1 MLGLLASSLLTRHG
15 SSEAPPQR
23 APRIGQLLERGRQLA
38 PAPLLASLRGR
49 SAASGTATAAVR
61 LLSSQE
67 PATSERQHRRRL
79 WRRRGAA
86 AGARQLSGLDD
97 VPFGPGR
104 VITVSADSRSMAGGP
119 AARRVVEVSRPGR
132 RDESRALTTRSAAAA
147 GKKRV
152 LILISDTGGG
162 HRASAEALEA
172 AMEREAPGRLDV
184 SIVDVWTQYGAFPFN
199 KFVPSYRLAA
209 KYPNVLWRSCYFA
222 TSFPPLM
229 AALNL
234 QHTLMCSRGFAQCM
248 REHDPH
254 LVVSMH
260 PLTQHVPLSVLARF
274 GEKRRRQVPFATVV
288 TDLGS
293 AHRTWFDKRVDACF
307 VPSDAVRQLAGR
319 CGLRCGARDA
329 QVRQYGLPVRPA
341 FWTAAAERKQLAGEL
356 ELAPDRKTVLIVG
369 GGDGVGS
376 LEGIVKSLASEAGK
390 KCPGETQLV
399 VVCGKNARL
408 RHKLGQ
414 QRWEGVDVCARGF
427 TSRMSDY
434 MEVADCIITKAGP
447 GTVAE
452 AAIRGLPTMLSSFLP
467 GQEAGN
473 VPFVVE
479 SGFGE
484 YSANPRKI
492 ALTVTGWLQDATK
505 LEAMSEAAARAG
517 QPHSSGTIA
526 IASDL
531 CEMAEA
537 ATLSLTEHE
546 RAALAPK
553 E

>member
-1 MLGLLASSLLTRHG
+1 M
-15 SSEAPPQR
+15 
-23 APRIGQLLERGRQLA
+23 
-38 PAPLLASLRGR
+38 
-49 SAASGTATAAVR
+49 
-61 LLSSQE
+61 
-67 PATSERQHRRRL
+67 
-79 WRRRGAA
+79 
-86 AGARQLSGLDD
+86 
-97 VPFGPGR
+97 
-104 VITVSADSRSMAGGP
+104 
-119 AARRVVEVSRPGR
+119 SRPGR
-132 RDESRALTTRSAAAA
+132 RDESRALATRSAAAA

-184 SIVDVWTQYGAFPFN
+184 AIVDVWTQYGAFPFN

-234 QHTLMCSRGFAQCM
+234 QHRLTCSRGFAQCM

-274 GEKRRRQVPFATVV
+274 DEKRRRQVPFATVV

-319 CGLRCGARDA
+319 CGLRCGARGA

-356 ELAPDRKTVLIVG
+356 ELSTDRKTVLIVG

-408 RHKLGQ
+408 QHKLER

-434 MEVADCIITKAGP
+434 MEVADCIVTKAGP

-546 RAALAPK
+546 LASSAPK